1 MRRLFIGVGALIVVV
16 VVAACGGNGSSDTA
30 RSTTPT
36 TAAPAGTGTTFS
48 GRDSGEFCGLVR
60 TYRDRL
66 SGLTAANT
74 TQAQVRQLATD
85 LDSAIQQAVVVA
97 PAEIKTDVTLV
108 ANAAADYLAAL
119 QRAGYDFAKMPQ
131 DAAAKFQ
138 APDVV
143 AASGRLQDYSRSVCG
158 TG

>member
-1 MRRLFIGVGALIVVV
+1 MRRLFIGLGALIVVII
-16 VVAACGGNGSSDTA
+16 AACGGDGSSDSA

-36 TAAPAGTGTTFS
+36 TAAAAGTGTTFS
-48 GRDSGEFCGLVR
+48 GRDSGQFCDLVR
-60 TYRDRL
+60 TYTARL

-74 TQAQVRQLATD
+74 TQAQLRQLATE
-85 LDSAIQQAVVVA
+85 LGSAIQQAVVVA
-97 PAEIKTDVTLV
+97 PAEIKTDVTIV
-108 ANAAADYLAAL
+108 ARAASDYLAAL
-119 QRAGYDFAKMPQ
+119 QKAGYDFAKMPQ

-143 AASGRLQDYSRSVCG
+143 AASGRLQDYGRSVCR